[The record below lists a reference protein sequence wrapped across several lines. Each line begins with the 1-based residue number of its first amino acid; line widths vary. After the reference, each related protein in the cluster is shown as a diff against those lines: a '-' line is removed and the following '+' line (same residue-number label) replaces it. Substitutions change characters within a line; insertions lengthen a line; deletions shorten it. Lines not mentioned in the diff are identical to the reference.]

1 MRLAVNIPNFGP
13 FEDPHTV
20 VDLARRAEAAGWDGL
35 FVWDHL
41 VFEDGNEVA
50 DPWVLLTA
58 AAMATERLL
67 LAPMVTPLPRRRPW
81 VVARQAVS
89 LDRLS
94 NGRLIL
100 GVGIGEPADLDFEIW
115 GEDADRKV
123 RAAQLDEGLEVLT
136 GLWSGEPFRF
146 SGEHYEVGPVTFLP
160 RPVQQPRIPI
170 WVAGVW
176 PYKRPFRRAARFDG
190 VAPLVV
196 EDGVFP
202 APLTPD
208 KVRLILEYVRAHQAS
223 EEPFELLASGPL
235 PDDPAGAAD
244 RLVELEE
251 AGATWWQRGWDPWS
265 GEDLDEFLL
274 VVDAGPPG

>member
-1 MRLAVNIPNFGP
+1 M
-13 FEDPHTV
+13 
-20 VDLARRAEAAGWDGL
+20 
-35 FVWDHL
+35 
-41 VFEDGNEVA
+41 
-50 DPWVLLTA
+50 
-58 AAMATERLL
+58 
-67 LAPMVTPLPRRRPW
+67 
-81 VVARQAVS
+81 
-89 LDRLS
+89 
-94 NGRLIL
+94 
-100 GVGIGEPADLDFEIW
+100 
-115 GEDADRKV
+115 
-123 RAAQLDEGLEVLT
+123 
-136 GLWSGEPFRF
+136 
-146 SGEHYEVGPVTFLP
+146 
-160 RPVQQPRIPI
+160 
-170 WVAGVW
+170 
-176 PYKRPFRRAARFDG
+176 
-190 VAPLVV
+190 V

>member
-20 VDLARRAEAAGWDGL
+20 VDVARRAEAAGWDGL

-58 AAMATERLL
+58 AAMATERLS

-81 VVARQAVS
+81 IVARQAVS

-94 NGRLIL
+94 GGRLIL

-115 GEDADRKV
+115 GENPDRKV

-160 RPVQQPRIPI
+160 RPVQEPRIPI

-190 VAPLVV
+190 VVPLVAA
-196 EDGVFP
+196 DGVFP

-208 KVRLILEYVRAHQAS
+208 RVRLILEYVRAYRATD
-223 EEPFELLASGPL
+223 EPFDLLAGGPL
-235 PDDPAGAAD
+235 PDDPAAAAD

-265 GEDLDEFLL
+265 GEEAAEF
-274 VVDAGPPG
+274 VRAVDAGPPT